1 MHHIYVLIVNI
12 FSGLGLPKLLQNR
25 KDASHVMTST
35 KKLAPAPFR
44 LSCLL
49 FFLDALI
56 SIHVSVIICQ
66 CVQFPP

>member
-1 MHHIYVLIVNI
+1 MHHVYVLIDNI
-12 FSGLGLPKLLQNR
+12 FSVLGLPKLLQNR
-25 KDASHVMTST
+25 KDASQVMTST
-35 KKLAPAPFR
+35 KKLASAPSR

-49 FFLDALI
+49 LFFDALI